1 MDSLK
6 DIELSRI
13 RLKRIHSIWDRYI
26 LNYKICQNHI
36 NFNEDVK
43 TNFLAEVFSFFNET
57 FDLIVENYS
66 PKKSR
71 NNFPSSIILL
81 QSIYIQQ
88 DFLEELLKVF
98 KTKIVKGDL
107 LLDKNYQLNRDI
119 RNELV
124 GHPLRFS
131 TKGEKHLVSTTLFH
145 YNISGK
151 DKISYLRYHKDKLF
165 KQELLSYSKEEILN
179 RHLIFLNTYFDLI
192 LNVLFKSIKIYSI
205 KLSKILNVVRKIE
218 FEKLLSYTH
227 NTYEFFFKSI
237 RFNKIQL
244 LEIYNRRSEH
254 IRYQNYINQF
264 YENIVVCLN
273 EDINEI
279 KELVVSIPS
288 KTPPKRR
295 IPKIEIIIE
304 TDFDTPSR
312 NINVRPSFE
321 YELSKLSEPRDEF
334 DFNFLS
340 SLLSKKCN
348 GNQIVLDELEHMKLN
363 FDNVIEY
370 YCSYYFIQSTLD
382 SNFPR

>member
-1 MDSLK
+1 MYNLK

-36 NFNEDVK
+36 NFNKDVK

-88 DFLEELLKVF
+88 DFIEELLIVF
-98 KTKIVKGDL
+98 KTKKVKGDL
-107 LLDKNYQLNRDI
+107 KLDNNYQLNRDI

-131 TKGEKHLVSTTLFH
+131 KEEGGRHLVSTTLFH

-151 DKISYLRYHKDKLF
+151 DKISYLRYHKDKSF

-192 LNVLFKSIKIYSI
+192 LNVLFKSIKIYSRH
-205 KLSKILNVVRKIE
+205 LSQILNVVRKIE
-218 FEKLLSYTH
+218 FEKLLTLTH

-237 RFNKIQL
+237 RFNQIQL
-244 LEIYNRRSEH
+244 LEIYSRRFEH

-264 YENIVVCLN
+264 YDNIVVCLN

-279 KELVVSIPS
+279 KELVVSIPC

-304 TDFDTPSR
+304 TDFDTSSR
-312 NINVRPSFE
+312 NINLRPSFE

-340 SLLSKKCN
+340 SLLSKKCE

-363 FDNVIEY
+363 YDNVIEY
-370 YCSYYFIQSTLD
+370 YCSYYFIQSTLE
-382 SNFPR
+382 S